1 MSYLIVSQL
10 SKAFGADTVFEDV
23 TFQIGAGERV
33 ALVGPNGA
41 GKTTLL
47 NIIGGRLR
55 PDTGQVSIARKAR
68 LCYVAQEND
77 PELEGTVMGIMFD
90 TAQEITALRQQLAR
104 CEQQMTDPGLR
115 NSPELLEKL
124 MEKYSRLQQKYEL
137 KGGYQ
142 LETRIKTILTGLGL
156 PEQTWGN
163 RVAELSGGQRVR
175 LNLARVL
182 VQQPDILILDEPT
195 NHLDIEAIEWLEQFL
210 LKFSGAALVVSH
222 DRYFLDR
229 IATHILELENGKIK
243 LYRGNYSTYARQKE
257 LRYVTRM
264 KQYRQNVRKAEQ
276 LRKLIAKNKA
286 KASKA
291 RQAKNWE
298 KRLDR
303 LDLERPKL
311 SDHSLKLRFEVHRRG
326 GDEVLDLEDVTHGF
340 EERLLFS
347 GFTAFVRK
355 GARIALVGPNG
366 CGKTTLLRLIIQELT
381 PCSGSVRL
389 GRSVKI
395 GYFDQD
401 LSMLDEELSVLEQV
415 QRWSGMLE
423 REARAFLA
431 RYRFAGDDVFKK
443 IAVLSGG
450 ERNRLIM
457 ARLFLH
463 GPNVLILDE
472 PTNHLDLWAR
482 HALEEALKQFEGT
495 LFFVSHDRYF
505 LQKLASRFWYFHEGK
520 ILDFQGSYGDFQEWR
535 AELLATKRQSRT
547 EKQASPRPV
556 ERKKK
561 PQIDLL
567 QELEERIARL
577 EADKQEM
584 EQLFAGNTDFGDP
597 EVVAAVKRYQ
607 ELLDELDALYDK
619 WEQLAQERNL

>member
-10 SKAFGADTVFEDV
+10 SKAFGAETVFQDV

-104 CEQQMTDPGLR
+104 YEQQMADPELR
-115 NSPELLEKL
+115 NNPELLEKL

-156 PEQTWGN
+156 PEETWGN

-210 LKFSGAALVVSH
+210 LKFSGAVLVVSH
-222 DRYFLDR
+222 DRYFLDC
-229 IATHILELENGKIK
+229 IATHILELESGKIK
-243 LYRGNYSTYARQKE
+243 LYRGNYSTYAQQKE

-276 LRKLIAKNKA
+276 LRKLIAKNKV

-347 GFTAFVRK
+347 GFTAFVRR

-366 CGKTTLLRLIIQELT
+366 CGKTTLLRLIMQELA

-401 LSMLDEELSVLEQV
+401 LSMLDEELSLLEQV

-431 RYRFAGDDVFKK
+431 RYRFTGDDVFKK

-495 LFFVSHDRYF
+495 LLFVSHDRYF
-505 LQKLASRFWYFHEGK
+505 LQKLANRFWYFHEGK
-520 ILDFQGSYGDFQEWR
+520 ILDFQGSYSDFQEWR
-535 AELLATKRQSRT
+535 AEQLATKRQSRT

-561 PQIDLL
+561 PQIDPL

-577 EADKQEM
+577 EADKQEL

-597 EVVAAVKRYQ
+597 EVVAVVKRYQ

-619 WEQLAQERNL
+619 WEQLALERNL

>member
-10 SKAFGADTVFEDV
+10 SKAFGAETVFQDV

-104 CEQQMTDPGLR
+104 YEQQMADPEFR
-115 NSPELLEKL
+115 NNPELLEKL

-156 PEQTWGN
+156 PEETWGN

-210 LKFSGAALVVSH
+210 LKFSGAVLVVSH
-222 DRYFLDR
+222 DRYFLDC
-229 IATHILELENGKIK
+229 IATHILELESGKIK
-243 LYRGNYSTYARQKE
+243 LYRGNYSTYAQQKE

-276 LRKLIAKNKA
+276 LRKLIAKNKV

-347 GFTAFVRK
+347 GFTAFVRR

-366 CGKTTLLRLIIQELT
+366 CGKTTLLRLIMQELA

-401 LSMLDEELSVLEQV
+401 LSMLDEELSLLEQV

-431 RYRFAGDDVFKK
+431 RYRFTGDDVFKK

-495 LFFVSHDRYF
+495 LLFVSHDRYF
-505 LQKLASRFWYFHEGK
+505 LQKLANRFWYFHEGK
-520 ILDFQGSYGDFQEWR
+520 ILDFQGSYSDFQEWR

-561 PQIDLL
+561 PQIDPL

-577 EADKQEM
+577 EADKQEL

-619 WEQLAQERNL
+619 WEQLALERNL